1 MFDFSIFLSDCCSFF
16 LLFLLL
22 HGKLLCMM
30 GVEMAA
36 MQLSGEASITEER
49 VLLFSYTEIYFAFF
63 KIKVGR
69 EILWLVAVA

>member
-1 MFDFSIFLSDCCSFF
+1 
-16 LLFLLL
+16 
-22 HGKLLCMM
+22 
-30 GVEMAA
+30 MAA